1 MRPPSNSRHQHN
13 GGKKHS
19 SGTVPMNSAS
29 TPKPAPQTAIQPA
42 NSGRSGATVRRK
54 RRESYWDPLFNPSFK
69 GTNDRFDWN
78 TKNVTGVQYSL
89 CEAESLIDIMS
100 SKLTSRWSMKNFKF
114 SNCDFQGN
122 FTTMDLSFTGCEFI
136 NTDLGYSNWKNI
148 KFSRC
153 KFIRTSLTLATFE
166 QCQFIDCSWEEIG
179 ISGTETK
186 LFDTTISNPW
196 DFVLSAYTNTD
207 KDVLKQHGNTNP
219 AHQIMRLEE
228 TKVKLSRAILSSSE
242 RNSDD
247 LVYYEAVKTYLT
259 QSLHSRRVRAAYDRD
274 TTKSTATKLKSI
286 WIIALLDTEST
297 ILKLSGSINAWGYS
311 LARPALVGFALI
323 CIFALIYFLTGISS
337 TAKLAAMTSFDVTLL
352 VGYTKHASEQST
364 WPAQIVYGVNAL
376 LGLWWYAIFVPTV
389 INRISRVR

>member
-1 MRPPSNSRHQHN
+1 
-13 GGKKHS
+13 
-19 SGTVPMNSAS
+19 
-29 TPKPAPQTAIQPA
+29 
-42 NSGRSGATVRRK
+42 
-54 RRESYWDPLFNPSFK
+54 
-69 GTNDRFDWN
+69 
-78 TKNVTGVQYSL
+78 
-89 CEAESLIDIMS
+89 
-100 SKLTSRWSMKNFKF
+100 MKNFKF

-153 KFIRTSLTLATFE
+153 KFIRTSFTLATFE

-219 AHQIMRLEE
+219 AHQTMRLEE

-286 WIIALLDTEST
+286 WVIALLDTEST